1 MDYIKIRFGDDFDE
15 LTSSLD
21 RSFADMFNDLKPQF
35 RLAGQ
40 SWNPSV
46 DIYQTPKEMII
57 RMEIAGVEKEDLS
70 IEINSRAARIRG
82 RRRELPRLADSAYR
96 LAEIQY
102 GRFERILYLPEPI
115 DPNRVTS
122 TYQNGFLEIHMARL
136 RGDITH
142 KIPIQ
147 NG

>member
-1 MDYIKIRFGDDFDE
+1 MDYIKIRFGSDFDD
-15 LTSSLD
+15 LTSNLD

-35 RLAGQ
+35 RLANQ

-46 DIYQTPKEMII
+46 DIYQTPSEMII

-70 IEINSRAARIRG
+70 VEINRRAVRVRG
-82 RRRELPRLADSAYR
+82 RRGELPHMADSAYR

-102 GRFERILYLPEPI
+102 GSFERVLYLPEPI
-115 DPNRVTS
+115 DPESVTS
-122 TYQNGFLEIHMARL
+122 TYSNGFLEIHMTRS
-136 RGDITH
+136 RREKIH